1 VTHHVT
7 RLDQMMLPL
16 LVIATIFIHPTDIQ
30 MA

>member
-1 VTHHVT
+1 
-7 RLDQMMLPL
+7 MMLPL